1 MAESHRYNVYS
12 LNYKGSP
19 LKVAQTPEILCSG
32 LLSFNDL
39 SLALTLAA
47 DPLALDRHTLWEK
60 LTTFPP
66 LPDPRAHTAEGV
78 TSDLA
83 AIPRPLCVQSGQ
95 AGQGLPGAVRQQV
108 HSPPQG

>member
-1 MAESHRYNVYS
+1 M
-12 LNYKGSP
+12 
-19 LKVAQTPEILCSG
+19 AQTPEILCSG

-83 AIPRPLCVQSGQ
+83 AIPQPLHSEWS

>member
-1 MAESHRYNVYS
+1 M
-12 LNYKGSP
+12 
-19 LKVAQTPEILCSG
+19 AQTPEILCSG

-83 AIPRPLCVQSGQ
+83 AIPQPLHSEWSGRAGASWCCEAAGAQSSTGMTSSLHPVLRE
-95 AGQGLPGAVRQQV
+95 AGF
-108 HSPPQG
+108 SSS